1 VASSI
6 CVAPLIL
13 ELVAASAAAGAQA
26 AATPARPDALGEFPS
41 IAAQA
46 KAAREASRI
55 EEAISLY
62 RRAVGARRDWEEGW
76 WYLGTLQYERGRG
89 SEARDAFS
97 RFVELKPDSGPGWTL
112 RGLSTALTDPVAALE
127 DLQKGLDLGLGGNAE
142 LTRAGRHQQ
151 ALGLLKSGQ
160 FERAVPPLTLL
171 ARTSPE
177 APWLVSAIGLLVL
190 RTPALPS
197 EVSSE
202 RRQLLMAAGRAG
214 YLHLA
219 LRAEEAGKAYEALVA
234 SYPDEPWVHYA
245 HGVFLLR
252 SDSDRALAELAR
264 EVQVKPDNVM
274 AHLEIAFERIVRG
287 EYEQARP
294 AAERAASLAPGL
306 FAARNALGRVLV
318 ELGEVERGTL
328 ELEEAVRLAPEV
340 PELHFALAR
349 AYGKAGRAEDAARER
364 ATFADLDQKR
374 RAKQA
379 AGAATPPGGG
389 QP

>member
-6 CVAPLIL
+6 RVLPLIL
-13 ELVAASAAAGAQA
+13 GLAVAASAKGA
-26 AATPARPDALGEFPS
+26 AAAARSSSEDFAAL
-41 IAAQA
+41 AVQA

-55 EEAISLY
+55 DEAVALY
-62 RRAVGARRDWEEGW
+62 RRALAVRADWEEGW
-76 WYLGTLQYERGRG
+76 WYLGTLEYERGRG
-89 SEARDAFS
+89 SEAHEAFT
-97 RFVELKPDSGPGWTL
+97 RFVELKPDSGPGFTL

-127 DLQKGLDLGLGGNAE
+127 DLQKGLGLGLGGNAE
-142 LTRAGRHQQ
+142 LTRAGRHQE

-160 FERAVPPLTLL
+160 FERAVQPLTLL
-171 ARTSPE
+171 ARTTPE

-190 RTPALPS
+190 RLPALPS
-197 EVSSE
+197 EVPAE
-202 RRQLLMAAGRAG
+202 RRELLLAAGRAG

-219 LRAEEAGKAYEALVA
+219 LRAEQAAKAYEALVA
-234 SYPDEPWVHYA
+234 AHPNEPWVHYA

-252 SDSDRALAELAR
+252 SDSDKALAELAR
-264 EVQVKPDNVM
+264 EIEIKPDNVM

-294 AAERAASLAPGL
+294 VAERAASLAPGL

-328 ELEEAVRLAPEV
+328 ELEEAVRLAPEL

-349 AYGKAGRAEDAARER
+349 AYAKAGRAEDAARER
-364 ATFADLDQKR
+364 ATFAELDQKR
-374 RAKQA
+374 REKQA
-379 AGAATPPGGG
+379 AEAASRPVGG